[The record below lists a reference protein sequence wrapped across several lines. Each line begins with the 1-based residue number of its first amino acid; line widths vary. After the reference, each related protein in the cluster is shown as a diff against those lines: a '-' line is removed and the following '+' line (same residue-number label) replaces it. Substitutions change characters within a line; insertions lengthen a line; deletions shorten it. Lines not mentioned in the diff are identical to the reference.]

1 VIRPIKSLDDCL
13 CFSLKLISD
22 NLILALNEDY
32 VNVEREQEDKDSE
45 TIVLNVGDE
54 IAVIPP
60 ISGG

>member
-1 VIRPIKSLDDCL
+1 
-13 CFSLKLISD
+13 LKLISD